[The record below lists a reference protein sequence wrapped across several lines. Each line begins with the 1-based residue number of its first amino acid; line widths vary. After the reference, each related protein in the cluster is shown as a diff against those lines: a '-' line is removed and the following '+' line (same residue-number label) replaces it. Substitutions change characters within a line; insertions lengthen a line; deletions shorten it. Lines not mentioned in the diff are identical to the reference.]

1 MIARPFAL
9 FVAAIFLGITP
20 AQAQRLPVDD
30 SLGAFVGIDSRLVWR
45 AVTLSDGIGLHTG
58 VAVPLSS
65 LARGLQLELRG
76 WTALENRDRF
86 RNGDQYAA
94 SAHYQIPL
102 QRSPASTSLIVLFTE
117 YLTPHSA
124 ISRDHSEEF
133 GLTLLH
139 TFLIPQ
145 QGIRTIRTALDVAK
159 DVGYRHTTWVHASAA
174 ASLGTTIIKV
184 DTTAQTETRH
194 TIMAT
199 LIAGLSASDLGGSP
213 SVVKGPDFG
222 FHAAELELDLE
233 HRLGN
238 PERSFAT
245 STTLRFG
252 ILSRAERVGPDVGW
266 VGLRES
272 ILFF

>member
-1 MIARPFAL
+1 VIQRVLRLLIAASL
-9 FVAAIFLGITP
+9 ATTP
-20 AQAQRLPVDD
+20 AEAQRLPVDD
-30 SLGAFVGIDSRLVWR
+30 SLGAFVGVDSRLLWR
-45 AVTLSDGIGLHTG
+45 AATLADGFGLQSG
-58 VAVPLSS
+58 AAVPLRS
-65 LARGLQLELRG
+65 LVRGLQLELHG

-86 RNGDQYAA
+86 KHADQYAA
-94 SAHYQIPL
+94 SVHYQIPL
-102 QRSPASTSLIVLFTE
+102 RRPPASTSLILLYTE
-117 YLTPHSA
+117 YLTPHSR
-124 ISRDHSEEF
+124 ISPHHSEEL
-133 GLTLLH
+133 GLSLLH
-139 TFLIPQ
+139 DFRIPQ

-159 DVGYRHTTWVHASAA
+159 DIGHRHTTWLHGSAA

-199 LIAGLSASDLGGSP
+199 LIAGLSASDQGRSP
-213 SVVKGPDFG
+213 LTQSDSDFG
-222 FHAAELELDLE
+222 FDAAELELDLE

-252 ILSRAERVGPDVGW
+252 ILSRAERVGPDIGW

>member
-1 MIARPFAL
+1 VISRSLVL
-9 FVAAIFLGITP
+9 FVGAGLAITP
-20 AQAQRLPVDD
+20 AGAQRLPVDD
-30 SLGAFVGIDSRLVWR
+30 SLAAFVVIDSRLLWR
-45 AVTLSDGIGLHTG
+45 AVTLADGLGLQTG
-58 VAVPLSS
+58 VAVPLRP

-76 WTALENRDRF
+76 WTALESRDRF
-86 RNGDQYAA
+86 KLGDQYAV

-102 QRSPASTSLIVLFTE
+102 QRPPASTSLILLYTE
-117 YLTPHSA
+117 YLTPHSQV
-124 ISRDHSEEF
+124 SPHHSEEL
-133 GLTLLH
+133 GLSLLH
-139 TFLIPQ
+139 DFRIPQ

-159 DVGYRHTTWVHASAA
+159 DIGHRHTTWLHGSAA

-199 LIAGLSASDLGGSP
+199 LIAGLSASDFGGSP
-213 SVVKGPDFG
+213 SGQAGTEFG
-222 FHAAELELDLE
+222 FEAAELELDLE
-233 HRLGN
+233 HRLGD

-245 STTLRFG
+245 STTVRFG
-252 ILSRAERVGPDVGW
+252 ILSRAARIGPDIGW